1 MKLLFENWRKLIEG
15 DVISLSDFRAEKEKE
30 SMRDIVMVS
39 ADGQTMYDPRDFQLV
54 IVDTPEQQQALEDGD
69 LEKALELGAQ
79 FQTVIDEEKWG
90 Y

>member
-15 DVISLSDFRAEKEKE
+15 DVINLSDFRAEKEKE

-79 FQTVIDEEKWG
+79 LQTVIDEEKWG